1 MFFILSKVLL
11 FLLSPFTWL
20 LISLTMYL
28 CLKNKIW
35 KKRFMWSTLVIFFFF
50 SNGFIVNRLVS
61 LWEIDGVKYTEL
73 NNHENGIVLSGMF
86 EYNKDLDRLS
96 ARRGSDRIW
105 QAIQL
110 YRKNKIK
117 KIIITGDTGY
127 VLKKGLHEAS
137 QLKEDLIAMGIPEKD
152 LLIETESRNTHENA
166 HNTKLLIEQLGLS
179 KKSNVLIT
187 SSTHMRRAKA
197 CFTKEGLNCTAYTT
211 DHYNIHAN
219 PISLLEFIPSHNAFI
234 MWDKLIKEWVGY
246 AMYSMMGYL

>member
-20 LISLTMYL
+20 VISLILYL
-28 CLKNKIW
+28 FLKNNIW
-35 KKRFMWSTLVIFFFF
+35 KKRLMWSTLIIFFFF

-61 LWEIDGVKYTEL
+61 LWEVDGVKYHEL
-73 NNHENGIVLSGMF
+73 DRYENGIVLSGMF
-86 EYNKDLDRLS
+86 EYNKDLNRLS
-96 ARRGSDRIW
+96 ARRGADRVW

-137 QLKEDLIAMGIPEKD
+137 QLKEDLITMGIPEED
-152 LLIETESRNTHENA
+152 LLIETVSRNTHENA
-166 HNTKLLIEQLGLS
+166 HYTKLLIDQMGLS
-179 KKSNVLIT
+179 KKNNLLIT
-187 SSTHMRRAKA
+187 SSTHMRRAQA
-197 CFTKEGLNCTAYTT
+197 CFTKEGLSCKAYTT

-219 PISLLEFIPSHNAFI
+219 PISLMEFIPSHNAFT

-246 AMYSMMGYL
+246 TMYSFMGYL

>member
-1 MFFILSKVLL
+1 
-11 FLLSPFTWL
+11 
-20 LISLTMYL
+20 
-28 CLKNKIW
+28 
-35 KKRFMWSTLVIFFFF
+35 MWSTLIIFFFF

-73 NNHENGIVLSGMF
+73 DRYENGIVLSGMF

-96 ARRGSDRIW
+96 ARRGADRIW

-137 QLKEDLIAMGIPEKD
+137 QLKEDLIAMGILEQD
-152 LLIETESRNTHENA
+152 ILIETVSRNTHENA
-166 HNTKLLIEQLGLS
+166 HYTKLLIDKMGLS
-179 KKSNVLIT
+179 KTSNLLIT
-187 SSTHMRRAKA
+187 SSTHMRRAQA
-197 CFTKEGLNCTAYTT
+197 CFIKEGLSCKVYTT
-211 DHYNIHAN
+211 DHYNIHAD
-219 PISLLEFIPSHNAFI
+219 PISLLEFIPSHNSFV

-246 AMYSMMGYL
+246 TMYSIMGYL

>member
-1 MFFILSKVLL
+1 
-11 FLLSPFTWL
+11 
-20 LISLTMYL
+20 
-28 CLKNKIW
+28 
-35 KKRFMWSTLVIFFFF
+35 MWSTLIIFFFF
-50 SNGFIVNRLVS
+50 SNGFFVNRLVS

-73 NNHENGIVLSGMF
+73 DRYENGIVLSGMF

-96 ARRGSDRIW
+96 ARRGADRIW

-137 QLKEDLIAMGIPEKD
+137 QLKEDLIEMGILEQD
-152 LLIETESRNTHENA
+152 ILIETASRNTHENA
-166 HNTKLLIEQLGLS
+166 HYTKLLIDKMGLS
-179 KKSNVLIT
+179 KKSNLLIT
-187 SSTHMRRAKA
+187 SSTHMRRAQA
-197 CFTKEGLNCTAYTT
+197 CFTKEGLSCKAYTT
-211 DHYNIHAN
+211 DHHNIHAN

-246 AMYSMMGYL
+246 TIYSIMGYL

>member
-20 LISLTMYL
+20 LISLILYL
-28 CLKNKIW
+28 YLKNNVW
-35 KKRFMWSTLVIFFFF
+35 KKRFMWSTLIIFFFF

-61 LWEIDGVKYTEL
+61 LWEIDGTKYTQIDSY
-73 NNHENGIVLSGMF
+73 ENGIVLSGMF

-96 ARRGSDRIW
+96 ARRGADRIW
-105 QAIQL
+105 QAIEL
-110 YRKNKIK
+110 YQKNKIK

-137 QLKEDLIAMGIPEKD
+137 QLKEDLVAMGIPSED
-152 LLIETESRNTHENA
+152 ILIETTSRNTHENA
-166 HNTKLLIEQLGLS
+166 YYTKLLIEQLGLS

-197 CFTKEGLNCTAYTT
+197 CFEKEGLVCLPYTT
-211 DHYNIHAN
+211 DHYNIDADG
-219 PISLLEFIPSHNAFI
+219 ISVMEFIPSHNAFI

-246 AMYSMMGYL
+246 TMYSIMGYL

>member
-1 MFFILSKVLL
+1 
-11 FLLSPFTWL
+11 
-20 LISLTMYL
+20 
-28 CLKNKIW
+28 
-35 KKRFMWSTLVIFFFF
+35 MWSTLIIFFFF

-61 LWEIDGVKYTEL
+61 LWEVDGVKYNEL
-73 NNHENGIVLSGMF
+73 DRYENGIVLSGMF

-96 ARRGSDRIW
+96 ARRGADRIW

-137 QLKEDLIAMGIPEKD
+137 QLKEDLITMGIPEED
-152 LLIETESRNTHENA
+152 LLIETVSRNTHENA
-166 HNTKLLIEQLGLS
+166 HYTKLLIDQMGLS
-179 KKSNVLIT
+179 KKNNLLIT
-187 SSTHMRRAKA
+187 SSTHMRRAQA
-197 CFTKEGLNCTAYTT
+197 CFIKEGLYCHAYTT

-219 PISLLEFIPSHNAFI
+219 PISLLEFIPNHNAFI

-246 AMYSMMGYL
+246 TMYSLMGYL